1 MKSNILQKKELI
13 YLISPE
19 KLAGMIDHT
28 NIKPNATKEDIKKL
42 CNEAV
47 EYNFSSACVTP
58 VNVALAHEILGN
70 TDVGVCAVV
79 GFPFGT
85 NKSEIKAFES
95 LVAVEDG
102 AVELDMVLN
111 IGAMKSSADAHV
123 QKDIEGVVESAD
135 GMVVK
140 VILETALLTD
150 TEKIQACILSK
161 EAGAD
166 YVKTS
171 TGIGYPGANA
181 HDVALIRE
189 TVGFNMG
196 VKASGGIR
204 NLKTTLK
211 MIDAGAS
218 KIGTSTGPA
227 IMDDLLKK

>member
-1 MKSNILQKKELI
+1 MI
-13 YLISPE
+13 YLITPE

-28 NIKPNATKEDIKKL
+28 NIKPDATKEDIIKL
-42 CNEAV
+42 CNDVV
-47 EYNFSSACVTP
+47 EYSFSSACVTP
-58 VNVALAHEILGN
+58 VNVALAHQILGK
-70 TDVGVCAVV
+70 DFGVCAVI

-85 NKSEIKAFES
+85 NKSEIKAFEA

-111 IGAMKSSADAHV
+111 IGSIKSSEDAVV
-123 QKDIEGVVESAD
+123 QRDIEGVVESAD
-135 GMVVK
+135 GMVIK
-140 VILETALLTD
+140 VILETALLTGN
-150 TEKIQACILSK
+150 EIIRASILSK

-181 HDVALIRE
+181 HDVELIRK
-189 TVGFNMG
+189 TVGPNMG

-204 NLKTTLK
+204 NLKTALD
-211 MIDAGAS
+211 MINAGAS

-227 IMDDLLKK
+227 ILDELLKK

>member
-1 MKSNILQKKELI
+1 MIT
-13 YLISPE
+13 PE

-28 NIKPNATKEDIKKL
+28 NIKPDATKEDIKKL
-42 CNEAV
+42 CNEAL

-58 VNVALAHEILGN
+58 SNVALAREILADSG
-70 TDVGVCAVV
+70 VGVCAVV

-85 NKSEIKAFES
+85 NKSEIKAFEA
-95 LVAVEDG
+95 LVAIEDG

-111 IGAMKSSADAHV
+111 IGAMRSSEEALV
-123 QKDIEGVVESAD
+123 RRDIEGVVESAD
-135 GMVVK
+135 GMIVK
-140 VILETALLTD
+140 VILETALLTEH
-150 TEKIQACILSK
+150 EKVRASILSK

-181 HDVALIRE
+181 HDVKLIRK
-189 TVGFNMG
+189 TVGPDLG

-204 NLKTTLK
+204 DLKKALE

-227 IMDDLLKK
+227 ILDDLLKK

>member
-1 MKSNILQKKELI
+1 MIT
-13 YLISPE
+13 PE

-42 CNEAV
+42 CNEAL

-58 VNVALAHEILGN
+58 SNVALAREILADSG
-70 TDVGVCAVV
+70 VGVCAVV

-85 NKSEIKAFES
+85 NKSEIKAFEA
-95 LVAVEDG
+95 LVAIEDG

-111 IGAMKSSADAHV
+111 IGAMRSSEEALV
-123 QKDIEGVVESAD
+123 RRDIEGVVESAD
-135 GMVVK
+135 GMIVK
-140 VILETALLTD
+140 VILETALLTEH
-150 TEKIQACILSK
+150 EKVRASILSK

-181 HDVALIRE
+181 HDVKLIRK
-189 TVGFNMG
+189 TVGPDLG

-204 NLKTTLK
+204 DLKKALE

-227 IMDDLLKK
+227 ILDDLLKK

>member
-1 MKSNILQKKELI
+1 M
-13 YLISPE
+13 ISPE

-28 NIKPNATKEDIKKL
+28 NIKPDAIKEDIKKL
-42 CNEAV
+42 CNECIDF
-47 EYNFSSACVTP
+47 NFSSACVTP
-58 VNVALAHEILGN
+58 TNVALAHEILKN
-70 TDVGVCAVV
+70 TDIGVCAVI

-85 NKSEIKAFES
+85 SKSEIKAFEA

-111 IGAMKSSADAHV
+111 IGAMKSS
-123 QKDIEGVVESAD
+123 KDSLVKRDISGVVESAD
-135 GMVVK
+135 GMTVK

-150 TEKIQACILSK
+150 QEIIRACKLSK
-161 EAGAD
+161 EAEAD

-171 TGIGYPGANA
+171 TGIGYSGANA
-181 HDVALIRE
+181 HNVALMRE
-189 TVGFNMG
+189 TVGQDMG

-204 NLKTTLK
+204 NLKTAVE

-227 IMDDLLKK
+227 IMNELLKK

>member
-1 MKSNILQKKELI
+1 MNLINSKELI

-28 NIKPNATKEDIKKL
+28 NIKPDATNLDIKQL
-42 CNEAV
+42 CNEV
-47 EYNFSSACVTP
+47 TEYNFSSACVTP
-58 VNVALAHEILGN
+58 ANVAFAHELLGSS
-70 TDVGVCAVV
+70 DLGVCAVI

-85 NKSEIKAFES
+85 NKSEIKAFEA

-111 IGAMKSSADAHV
+111 IGALKSSDYALV
-123 QKDIEGVVESAD
+123 QRDIEGVVESAD

-140 VILETALLTD
+140 VILETAILTD
-150 TEKIQACILSK
+150 PEKIMACKLSK

-171 TGIGYPGANA
+171 TGIGYPGANK
-181 HDVALIRE
+181 HDVSLLRE
-189 TVGFNMG
+189 IVGHDMG

-204 NLKTTLK
+204 DLKTTLE

-227 IMDDLLKK
+227 IMDEILTK